1 MLYSRA
7 DARNFNPMA
16 DTLQDV
22 TIPDRPAFK
31 AAEVCEIA
39 KVQPYVL
46 RSWESEFPDLGVA
59 RTPGGPRVYRKAD
72 VERVLR
78 IRHLVFGEG
87 LTLAGVRRRLDSEA
101 GVTPKPAAPIDDSL
115 FNDVVGADLK
125 ARLAQIKSGLKS
137 VLELVSREP
146 RVSLGNAVA
155 PLTDFHLEVPGRRS
169 ATLAARRPQARDHL
183 AAPHEGQRPRLI
195 GTSSGP
201 PRPNLR

>member
-1 MLYSRA
+1 
-7 DARNFNPMA
+7 MA
-16 DTLQDV
+16 DILQDV

-87 LTLAGVRRRLDSEA
+87 LTLAGVRRRLDAEG
-101 GVTPKPAAPIDDSL
+101 GVTPKTAAPPDDTL
-115 FNDVVGADLK
+115 FNDVIGADLK

-137 VLELVSREP
+137 VLELLSREP

-155 PLTDFHLEVPGRRS
+155 PLTEFHLESPATAS
-169 ATLAARRPQARDHL
+169 AGMAH
-183 AAPHEGQRPRLI
+183 AAPKRSTAASPRRKAADR
-195 GTSSGP
+195 S
-201 PRPNLR
+201 

>member
-1 MLYSRA
+1 
-7 DARNFNPMA
+7 MA

-87 LTLAGVRRRLDSEA
+87 LTLAGVRRRLDAEGGA
-101 GVTPKPAAPIDDSL
+101 TPKPAPVDDSL

-125 ARLAQIKSGLKS
+125 ARLAQIKAGLKS
-137 VLELVSREP
+137 VLELLSREP

-155 PLTDFHLEVPGRRS
+155 PLTEFHLESPAAA
-169 ATLAARRPQARDHL
+169 ATLAHATPKRASTTTRRTKASDR
-183 AAPHEGQRPRLI
+183 
-195 GTSSGP
+195 S
-201 PRPNLR
+201 

>member
-1 MLYSRA
+1 M
-7 DARNFNPMA
+7 P

-31 AAEVCEIA
+31 AAEVCEMA

-87 LTLAGVRRRLDSEA
+87 LTLAGVRRRLDSES
-101 GVTPKPAAPIDDSL
+101 GVTPKPAAAPVDDSL

-125 ARLAQIKSGLKS
+125 ARLSQIKTGLKS
-137 VLELVSREP
+137 VLELLSREP
-146 RVSLGNAVA
+146 RVSVSLGNAVA
-155 PLTDFHLEVPGRRS
+155 PLTDFHLEAPGAAS
-169 ATLAARRPQARDHL
+169 ATLAHATTPKRAATAPRRTKASDR
-183 AAPHEGQRPRLI
+183 G
-195 GTSSGP
+195 
-201 PRPNLR
+201 

>member
-1 MLYSRA
+1 
-7 DARNFNPMA
+7 MA

-31 AAEVCEIA
+31 AAEVCELA

-78 IRHLVFGEG
+78 IR
-87 LTLAGVRRRLDSEA
+87 RRLDTEA
-101 GVTPKPAAPIDDSL
+101 GATPKPAAAPVDDSL
-115 FNDVVGADLK
+115 FTDVVGADLK
-125 ARLAQIKSGLKS
+125 ARLSQIKSGLKS
-137 VLELVSREP
+137 VLELLSREP

-155 PLTDFHLEVPGRRS
+155 PLTDFHLEAPGAGAAS
-169 ATLAARRPQARDHL
+169 ATLAHAAHAATPKRAATSPRRSKASDR
-183 AAPHEGQRPRLI
+183 G
-195 GTSSGP
+195 
-201 PRPNLR
+201 

>member
-1 MLYSRA
+1 
-7 DARNFNPMA
+7 MA

-87 LTLAGVRRRLDSEA
+87 LTLAGVRRRLEA
-101 GVTPKPAAPIDDSL
+101 EAVVTPKAPPPDDTL
-115 FNDVVGADLK
+115 FNDVIGADLK
-125 ARLAQIKSGLKS
+125 SRLAQIKSGLKS
-137 VLELVSREP
+137 VLELLSREP

-155 PLTDFHLEVPGRRS
+155 PLTEFHLESPATASAGLAHATPKRSTASPRRK
-169 ATLAARRPQARDHL
+169 AADR
-183 AAPHEGQRPRLI
+183 
-195 GTSSGP
+195 S
-201 PRPNLR
+201 

>member
-1 MLYSRA
+1 
-7 DARNFNPMA
+7 MA

-59 RTPGGPRVYRKAD
+59 KTPGGPRVYRKAD

-87 LTLAGVRRRLDSEA
+87 LTLAGVRRRLESEA
-101 GVTPKPAAPIDDSL
+101 AVTPKAAPAAPIDDSL

-125 ARLAQIKSGLKS
+125 ARLSQIKAGLKS
-137 VLELVSREP
+137 VLELLSREP

-155 PLTDFHLEVPGRRS
+155 PLTDFHLESPGAAS
-169 ATLAARRPQARDHL
+169 ATLAHATPKRA
-183 AAPHEGQRPRLI
+183 
-195 GTSSGP
+195 TTP
-201 PRPNLR
+201 PRRTKASDRG

>member
-1 MLYSRA
+1 VLYSRA
-7 DARNFNPMA
+7 DARNSMPMA
-16 DTLQDV
+16 DNLLDV

-87 LTLAGVRRRLDSEA
+87 LTLAGVRRRLDAET

-125 ARLAQIKSGLKS
+125 ARLAQIKAGLKS

-155 PLTDFHLEVPGRRS
+155 PLTDFSLESPGAAS
-169 ATLAARRPQARDHL
+169 ATLAHATPKRAATPPTRRTKASDR
-183 AAPHEGQRPRLI
+183 G
-195 GTSSGP
+195 
-201 PRPNLR
+201 

>member
-1 MLYSRA
+1 
-7 DARNFNPMA
+7 MA
-16 DTLQDV
+16 DTLLDV

-31 AAEVCEIA
+31 AAEVCELA

-101 GVTPKPAAPIDDSL
+101 GVTPKPVAPPVDDSL
-115 FNDVVGADLK
+115 FTDVVGADLK
-125 ARLAQIKSGLKS
+125 DRLAQIKAGLKS
-137 VLELVSREP
+137 VLELLSREP
-146 RVSLGNAVA
+146 RVSLGGAVA
-155 PLTDFHLEVPGRRS
+155 PLTDFHLEAPGAAS
-169 ATLAARRPQARDHL
+169 ATLAHATPPKRA
-183 AAPHEGQRPRLI
+183 
-195 GTSSGP
+195 TSGP
-201 PRPNLR
+201 RRTKASDRA

>member
-1 MLYSRA
+1 
-7 DARNFNPMA
+7 MA
-16 DTLQDV
+16 DTLHDV

-101 GVTPKPAAPIDDSL
+101 GVTPKPVAPIDDSL

-125 ARLAQIKSGLKS
+125 ARLAQIKAGLKS

-155 PLTDFHLEVPGRRS
+155 PLTDFHLESPAT
-169 ATLAARRPQARDHL
+169 ATLAHAAPKRATAPARRTKASDR
-183 AAPHEGQRPRLI
+183 G
-195 GTSSGP
+195 
-201 PRPNLR
+201 

>member
-1 MLYSRA
+1 
-7 DARNFNPMA
+7 MA
-16 DTLQDV
+16 DILQDV

-87 LTLAGVRRRLDSEA
+87 LTLAGVRRRLDAEGGS
-101 GVTPKPAAPIDDSL
+101 TPKPPAQVDDSL

-125 ARLAQIKSGLKS
+125 ARLSQIKAGLKS
-137 VLELVSREP
+137 VLELLSREP

-155 PLTDFHLEVPGRRS
+155 PLTEFHLESP
-169 ATLAARRPQARDHL
+169 ATAAVGAH
-183 AAPHEGQRPRLI
+183 AAPKRAATSPRRTKASDR
-195 GTSSGP
+195 G
-201 PRPNLR
+201 

>member
-1 MLYSRA
+1 
-7 DARNFNPMA
+7 MA
-16 DTLQDV
+16 DTLLDV

-31 AAEVCEIA
+31 AAEVCELV

-87 LTLAGVRRRLDSEA
+87 LTLAGVRRRLDSEV
-101 GVTPKPAAPIDDSL
+101 GVTPKVVAPVDDSL

-125 ARLAQIKSGLKS
+125 ARLAQVKSGLKS
-137 VLELVSREP
+137 VLELLSREP
-146 RVSLGNAVA
+146 RVSLGSAVA
-155 PLTDFHLEVPGRRS
+155 PLTDFSLESPATAVAHAAPKRAS
-169 ATLAARRPQARDHL
+169 ATTTRRTKASDR
-183 AAPHEGQRPRLI
+183 G
-195 GTSSGP
+195 
-201 PRPNLR
+201 

>member
-1 MLYSRA
+1 
-7 DARNFNPMA
+7 MA
-16 DTLQDV
+16 DTLQDI

-39 KVQPYVL
+39 KLQPYVL

-78 IRHLVFGEG
+78 IRRLVFGEG
-87 LTLAGVRRRLDSEA
+87 LTLAGVRRRLDVEA
-101 GVTPKPAAPIDDSL
+101 PLASKPAPVDDSL
-115 FNDVVGADLK
+115 FNDVIGADLK
-125 ARLAQIKSGLKS
+125 ARLSQIKSGLKS

-155 PLTDFHLEVPGRRS
+155 PLTDFHLEAPATTAGLAHASPKRATTAPRRS
-169 ATLAARRPQARDHL
+169 KASDR
-183 AAPHEGQRPRLI
+183 G
-195 GTSSGP
+195 
-201 PRPNLR
+201 

>member
-1 MLYSRA
+1 VLYSRA
-7 DARNFNPMA
+7 DAHNFNPMA

-59 RTPGGPRVYRKAD
+59 KTPGGPRVYRKAD

-87 LTLAGVRRRLDSEA
+87 LTLAGVRRRLDAEG
-101 GVTPKPAAPIDDSL
+101 GVTPKPAPVDDSL

-125 ARLAQIKSGLKS
+125 ARLAQIKAGLKS

-146 RVSLGNAVA
+146 RVSLGSASLGGAVA
-155 PLTDFHLEVPGRRS
+155 PLNDFHLESPAA
-169 ATLAARRPQARDHL
+169 ATLAHATPKRATATSPRRTKASDR
-183 AAPHEGQRPRLI
+183 G
-195 GTSSGP
+195 
-201 PRPNLR
+201 

>member
-1 MLYSRA
+1 
-7 DARNFNPMA
+7 MA
-16 DTLQDV
+16 DMLQDV

-31 AAEVCEIA
+31 ASEVCEIA

-87 LTLAGVRRRLDSEA
+87 LTLAGVRRRLDSETGA
-101 GVTPKPAAPIDDSL
+101 TPKPAAAPLDDSL

-125 ARLAQIKSGLKS
+125 ARLSQIKAGLKS
-137 VLELVSREP
+137 VLELLSREP

-155 PLTDFHLEVPGRRS
+155 PLTDFHLEAPGAGAAS
-169 ATLAARRPQARDHL
+169 ATLAHATTPKRATTSPRRTKASDR
-183 AAPHEGQRPRLI
+183 G
-195 GTSSGP
+195 
-201 PRPNLR
+201 

>member
-1 MLYSRA
+1 
-7 DARNFNPMA
+7 MA
-16 DTLQDV
+16 DTLHDV

-59 RTPGGPRVYRKAD
+59 KTPGGPRVYRKAD

-87 LTLAGVRRRLDSEA
+87 LTLAGVRRRLDAEG
-101 GVTPKPAAPIDDSL
+101 GVTPKPAPVDDSL

-125 ARLAQIKSGLKS
+125 ARLAQIKAGLKS
-137 VLELVSREP
+137 VLELVSRDP

-155 PLTDFHLEVPGRRS
+155 PLTEFSLESPAT
-169 ATLAARRPQARDHL
+169 ATLAHATPKRATASPRRTKASDR
-183 AAPHEGQRPRLI
+183 G
-195 GTSSGP
+195 
-201 PRPNLR
+201 